1 MKNLIQLKVATILAF
16 LLIVFPGKLAVFN
29 GITIFIGLFV
39 NVMEVFY
46 IADDFLFKLKQLL
59 VSIMITSSFGLIFKK
74 NKYLN
79 LICIIIQYFYIF
91 FLSELKFLKYWYY
104 TVPTSVYVI
113 LSLILLYFIFVKKQ
127 SEKTIDL

>member
-74 NKYLN
+74 KAIVN
-79 LICIIIQYFYIF
+79 I
-91 FLSELKFLKYWYY
+91 
-104 TVPTSVYVI
+104 
-113 LSLILLYFIFVKKQ
+113 
-127 SEKTIDL
+127 